1 MIPKPNNTAFVHL
14 ALKYENRFWD
24 TCRVLVAIARLQ
36 LFPKRLHFYGK
47 SPKALST
54 LTFFEVQ

>member
-1 MIPKPNNTAFVHL
+1 MILKPNNTACVHL
-14 ALKYENRFWD
+14 ALRYENRFWD
-24 TCRVLVAIARLQ
+24 TCGVLVAIARLQ
-36 LFPKRLHFYGK
+36 LFPKSLHSDGK